1 MQYSNKSSRLRNI
14 TVHNLVFI
22 LCSTTFCFN
31 YFTKGGGYFMKQQNK
46 NISEQQLL
54 LGIVLAILTYWLFA
68 QSFLNIGPKVQGT
81 VSTSPDIV
89 NISIS
94 LTSFVTGVFMVV
106 AGNISDR
113 YGMLKM
119 TRIALVLSIVGS
131 LMLIIT
137 NSVVL
142 LLVGRMIQGLSA
154 AILMPA
160 TISMVNYYF
169 EGASRQRA
177 LSFWSIGAFGGTGLS
192 SFFAGAIATFF
203 NWQAIFMISIIV
215 SVCALFLFKN
225 LSNQQFEKH
234 AKVTKFDIKG
244 LVLFIVMIASISFV
258 ITQGYKIGW
267 LSAITFIC
275 IGVFIICGY
284 LFYYVEQRQSTP
296 FINLQLFKNKPYI
309 GAVIA
314 NFLLNTGVGVIALLN
329 MYIQSGIHLSPLYA
343 GLITLPYLIA
353 LLIVIRLGEKSIKR
367 FGAKRAMIV
376 GPILTALGV
385 ILFSCTFLNATQ
397 YIVLAVIASVLFG
410 AGTGLFATPAL
421 STAVSTTDPDKV
433 GVASG
438 IFKMGS
444 TLGGAFG
451 IAIMTSLFTG
461 VMQGGYSVHVAAG
474 VGFIVGSMLIFG
486 AVCASAIVIPTR
498 SVKGSVINS
507 R

>member
-1 MQYSNKSSRLRNI
+1 M
-14 TVHNLVFI
+14 
-22 LCSTTFCFN
+22 
-31 YFTKGGGYFMKQQNK
+31 
-46 NISEQQLL
+46 
-54 LGIVLAILTYWLFA
+54 
-68 QSFLNIGPKVQGT
+68 
-81 VSTSPDIV
+81 
-89 NISIS
+89 
-94 LTSFVTGVFMVV
+94 
-106 AGNISDR
+106 
-113 YGMLKM
+113 
-119 TRIALVLSIVGS
+119 
-131 LMLIIT
+131 
-137 NSVVL
+137 
-142 LLVGRMIQGLSA
+142 
-154 AILMPA
+154 
-160 TISMVNYYF
+160 
-169 EGASRQRA
+169 
-177 LSFWSIGAFGGTGLS
+177 
-192 SFFAGAIATFF
+192 
-203 NWQAIFMISIIV
+203 
-215 SVCALFLFKN
+215 
-225 LSNQQFEKH
+225 
-234 AKVTKFDIKG
+234 
-244 LVLFIVMIASISFV
+244 
-258 ITQGYKIGW
+258 
-267 LSAITFIC
+267 
-275 IGVFIICGY
+275 
-284 LFYYVEQRQSTP
+284 
-296 FINLQLFKNKPYI
+296 
-309 GAVIA
+309 IA

-397 YIVLAVIASVLFG
+397 YIVLALIASVLFG